1 MGLVEATPEVH
12 VSGNIGK
19 DGEPVVDATVGDP
32 TGLYHLV
39 LGEGQNAFVA
49 NGTYSSHLPFPLLP
63 DSNSYG

>member
-1 MGLVEATPEVH
+1 MGLIEATPEVH

-19 DGEPVVDATVGDP
+19 DGKPVVDATAGDP

-49 NGTYSSHLPFPLLP
+49 NGTTRPLFPLLP